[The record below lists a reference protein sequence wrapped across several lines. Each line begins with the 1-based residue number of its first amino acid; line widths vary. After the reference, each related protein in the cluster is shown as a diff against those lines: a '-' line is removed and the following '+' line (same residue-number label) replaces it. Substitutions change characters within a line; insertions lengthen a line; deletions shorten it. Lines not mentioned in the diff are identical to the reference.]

1 MIRKPPAGIPAGGFF
16 QGPRP
21 LKPIETAQPPAAYFS
36 LVRKTGKSTLRGANQ
51 SGEGRAL
58 MICPLRTPILRGPRI
73 GCASVSFRRA
83 NWDARSAAFR
93 CRSIVLAYS
102 ASDYQTAPSLAHAVT
117 RRVPGARPIT
127 FCCTILR
134 VQHRKYSPTQL
145 TLYPTLFA
153 SVPLNPISCFAA
165 YRNLRFAI
173 SPANLPVSIP
183 LPVSVPQCAVQHH
196 FYLQIL
202 FFSA

>member
-1 MIRKPPAGIPAGGFF
+1 MPCCGRGFVKRNAWAQQQVYDTKAPAGIPAGGFF

-21 LKPIETAQPPAAYFS
+21 LKPIEAAQPPAAYFS
-36 LVRKTGKSTLRGANQ
+36 LVRKAGKSTLRGANQ
-51 SGEGRAL
+51 AGEGRAL

-117 RRVPGARPIT
+117 RRDPRTRQFTANARRAAAENSGFEYRLTPT
-127 FCCTILR
+127 PDGMWS
-134 VQHRKYSPTQL
+134 SP
-145 TLYPTLFA
+145 
-153 SVPLNPISCFAA
+153 
-165 YRNLRFAI
+165 
-173 SPANLPVSIP
+173 
-183 LPVSVPQCAVQHH
+183 
-196 FYLQIL
+196 
-202 FFSA
+202 